1 MATWWSGW
9 KCEGCKGLS
18 KSPQPWN
25 CPGCGKEICDNCGW
39 AMAHCKACAGDKT
52 DEELRLAANATG
64 NFDFEPFESEVKP
77 RLTGS

>member
-1 MATWWSGW
+1 
-9 KCEGCKGLS
+9 
-18 KSPQPWN
+18 
-25 CPGCGKEICDNCGW
+25 
-39 AMAHCKACAGDKT
+39 MAHCKACAGDKT